1 MLNAISLNKKFGD
14 EHVLKN
20 ISVEVNKGETLS
32 VLGKSGCGK
41 TTLLKILA
49 GLEEEDNGE
58 IYINQQLI
66 NDLSPQQRKVIYL
79 SQETLLFPH
88 LSVFDNIAFGLK
100 IRKIEK
106 KEIENSVNEML
117 KSLDLT
123 NQSNKMPH
131 QISGGQQQRV
141 SFGRALI
148 INPSVLLLDEP
159 FGKLD
164 ADTRKQMQDFYRT
177 ISLQFSITSLFVTH
191 DLKEAMTMGN
201 KIGYMEAG
209 QLRIYK
215 TIHEFIN
222 DPKTGAANE
231 RDFWRTI

>member
-1 MLNAISLNKKFGD
+1 MLNAISLNKKFGN

-58 IYINQQLI
+58 IYINQLLI

-106 KEIENSVNEML
+106 KEIEKSVNEML

-123 NQSNKMPH
+123 NQRNKMPH

-209 QLRIYK
+209 QLKIYT